1 MNNDD
6 AQLMYSLFMTSVM
19 FKCVF
24 LLQYYCTCTVLLCFS
39 VVLVWW
45 CSGVYYICYSF
56 WGFAVEEKEWVRHAS
71 NSASVQLKPFLVN
84 IHKKEKT
91 SKRGRYTI
99 TCTMLVRTTG
109 CQYCTE
115 VACVVTVQQLQ
126 LSRKIHARKKKENKE
141 NDKNS
146 CNIMRRKKAS

>member
-1 MNNDD
+1 
-6 AQLMYSLFMTSVM
+6 
-19 FKCVF
+19 
-24 LLQYYCTCTVLLCFS
+24 
-39 VVLVWW
+39 
-45 CSGVYYICYSF
+45 
-56 WGFAVEEKEWVRHAS
+56 VRHAS

-84 IHKKEKT
+84 IQKKKKLQKEEDIQ
-91 SKRGRYTI
+91 S
-99 TCTMLVRTTG
+99 LVRCWYSTTG